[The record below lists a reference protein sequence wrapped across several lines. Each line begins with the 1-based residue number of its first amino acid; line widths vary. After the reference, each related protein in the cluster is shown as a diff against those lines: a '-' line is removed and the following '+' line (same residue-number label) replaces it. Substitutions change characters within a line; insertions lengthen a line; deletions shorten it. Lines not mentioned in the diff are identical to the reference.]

1 MGTQMTNKERYL
13 QLWERLE
20 QGIKKIYGGS
30 LRKFARDYFDRAPDN
45 EYAWD
50 YELKRDSKDQRND
63 EDQFIAFYEH
73 LKKLH
78 QRKNSFDTVTSTI
91 IEKMEKYYLFLEKE
105 KLYFHSM
112 LDDEYILT
120 D

>member
-1 MGTQMTNKERYL
+1 MGTQMTNKEQYL

-20 QGIKKIYGGS
+20 QGIEKNYGGS

-45 EYAWD
+45 EY
-50 YELKRDSKDQRND
+50 ERDNEK
-63 EDQFIAFYEH
+63 QFESFYEH
-73 LKKLH
+73 LEHLR
-78 QRKNSFDTVTSTI
+78 QRKDTFKSTNPLT
-91 IEKMEKYYLFLEKE
+91 IEKMEKYCLFLEKE